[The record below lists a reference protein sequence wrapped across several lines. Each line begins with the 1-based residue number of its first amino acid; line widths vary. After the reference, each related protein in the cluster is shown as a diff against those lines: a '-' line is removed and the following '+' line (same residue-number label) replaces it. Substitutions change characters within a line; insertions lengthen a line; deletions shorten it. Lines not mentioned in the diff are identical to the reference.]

1 VLRLPIGPLP
11 ELSARSTTLESSSRA
26 VVLDYGIE
34 RFDPLAGLDRV
45 DVYAIG

>member
-1 VLRLPIGPLP
+1 VLRLPIGPL
-11 ELSARSTTLESSSRA
+11 SGASHA